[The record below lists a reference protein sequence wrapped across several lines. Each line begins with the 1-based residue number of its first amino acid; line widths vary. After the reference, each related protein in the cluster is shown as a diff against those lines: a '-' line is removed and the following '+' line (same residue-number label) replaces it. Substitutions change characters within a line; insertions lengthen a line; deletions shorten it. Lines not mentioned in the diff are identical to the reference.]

1 MENKNIVVKSEKKL
15 NINYGE
21 FIKELKESSLDIKV
35 ENKDSIIKLYNEIVN
50 LKFNNIKRVDF
61 RVKREENK
69 DKLSNELKRLK
80 VSKEEFNKLS
90 GEVVSLSKEIKV
102 SNYI

>member
-1 MENKNIVVKSEKKL
+1 MENKKEVKL
-15 NINYGE
+15 NVSYGE
-21 FIKELKESSLDIKV
+21 FIKELKVSNLDIKV